1 MREEIEEMMMLMD
14 TVVLRFSW
22 ENMKKP
28 WEE

>member
-22 ENMKKP
+22 ENMKKT